1 MKSGLAS
8 EFDFGPWGV
17 DKHFASRGYGQDAFQ
32 LCPVNAGCT
41 WRAPEPSALPPVRW
55 RCEADFCYDPLVH
68 ANALVVGDA
77 LSVKAPS
84 IMNCI
89 ATRDRGPAAAGRPL
103 SIRCSLRRWRPPR
116 RCSAQCSAPTGPAA
130 RGLVLAGLLSVQPGR
145 ETLVKRNVR
154 NAGRERKDQD
164 LAASPVGDRRSAA
177 CAAEEVAPAVWP
189 PAAPNAQNQLKMS
202 RVSALSLLE

>member
-17 DKHFASRGYGQDAFQ
+17 DKHFASRGYRQDAFQ

-89 ATRDRGPAAAGRPL
+89 ATRDRGPARPAGRFPSVARYAAGDLHADVLRSALRQLGLLRAVWSSPVYLAYSRAARPWL
-103 SIRCSLRRWRPPR
+103 SVTSAMLVVKGKTKIWLRARLATGVLPLARPRRLPPR
-116 RCSAQCSAPTGPAA
+116 SGHPQR
-130 RGLVLAGLLSVQPGR
+130 RM
-145 ETLVKRNVR
+145 
-154 NAGRERKDQD
+154 RKI
-164 LAASPVGDRRSAA
+164 S
-177 CAAEEVAPAVWP
+177 
-189 PAAPNAQNQLKMS
+189 
-202 RVSALSLLE
+202 